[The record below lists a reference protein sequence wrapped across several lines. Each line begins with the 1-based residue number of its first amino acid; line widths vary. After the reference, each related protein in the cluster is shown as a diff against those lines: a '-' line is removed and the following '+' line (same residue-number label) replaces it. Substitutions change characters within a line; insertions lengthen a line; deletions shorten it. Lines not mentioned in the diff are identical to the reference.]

1 MAKITKIGLMINDD
15 CYTFVQ
21 DDVMNVNRTMK
32 VLYGM
37 IKEIGKRYAIV
48 LQNGSIIGMYPTN
61 K

>member
-15 CYTFVQ
+15 CYTFEQ

-32 VLYGM
+32 VLYGI

>member
-1 MAKITKIGLMINDD
+1 MINDD
-15 CYTFVQ
+15 CYTFEQ